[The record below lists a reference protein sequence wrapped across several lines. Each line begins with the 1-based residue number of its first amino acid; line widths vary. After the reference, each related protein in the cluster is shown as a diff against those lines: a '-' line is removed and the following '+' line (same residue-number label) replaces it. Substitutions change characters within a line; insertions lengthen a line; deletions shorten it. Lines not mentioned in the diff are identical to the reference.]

1 MLIFIKTL
9 QKYTS
14 LVIYSSILFQACPE
28 NGSLYFTPHDRVGV
42 LEKFFW
48 LKKKSQGCWL
58 LWIPLQISAWNFSY
72 LIFQFNTCNIF

>member
-42 LEKFFW
+42 LEKFF
-48 LKKKSQGCWL
+48 
-58 LWIPLQISAWNFSY
+58 
-72 LIFQFNTCNIF
+72 